1 LTDAVA
7 CFASL
12 NDRKIERSM
21 DKSVAVCEINP
32 AAEWDQTV
40 TLSMGLTR
48 VGRSEEVSCGIRG
61 RGGSIAGFVVLQ
73 PETLICGIVP
83 NVIVMEGEEF
93 HKEAAI
99 LEA

>member
-1 LTDAVA
+1 MTDAVA

-12 NDRKIERSM
+12 NDSKVERSV
-21 DKSVAVCEINP
+21 DKSVAVCEIDP
-32 AAEWDQTV
+32 AVEWDQTV
-40 TLSMGLTR
+40 MLSMGLRR
-48 VGRSEEVSCGIRG
+48 VGRSDEVGCGVRG
-61 RGGSIAGFVVLQ
+61 RGDNITGFVVLQ

-93 HKEAAI
+93 HEEAAV